1 MYAFLKRVKFLLDNF
16 FRPLFLFLH
25 KIGFRPVH
33 LTLLSF
39 LFGLL
44 GAFYFNVNWFYSFVF
59 LVLWFLFDVGD
70 GMLARIAGIESKS
83 GAWLDFLVDRVVLVL
98 VLYKYYEYSHALFFV
113 SAGLLAVLVLS
124 LGEVFRK

>member
-1 MYAFLKRVKFLLDNF
+1 
-16 FRPLFLFLH
+16 
-25 KIGFRPVH
+25 
-33 LTLLSF
+33 
-39 LFGLL
+39 L